1 MKNFFS
7 LFSILA
13 LLSSFTFVS
22 CSKDDD
28 IIDPE
33 ITEAVTAQ
41 VEDLMPPLWCDKT
54 FFKDSLLIF
63 VNMAE
68 DKSFTMTFVLR
79 KGGELHS
86 EIMKGTWKP
95 FVEKNKDEIRGGGLW
110 SFGNET
116 TGIVEGKVYLQQD
129 DKFDIRLLSSN
140 SNGVNVFYYYDKI
153 LEAIDIVPVS
163 GTRYSWSLFWN
174 DVKAAMST
182 IGHAITCNPVTKTVA
197 DWTDTYFSTIGKG
210 ILVVAGIKEQYATY
224 GLEKWMEQLPD
235 NAKICDLSIPG
246 SHDSFTFD
254 AEISA
259 TLTLTQL
266 MNIAGQWGAGVRMF
280 DLRIDFDEPD
290 LNMCHGPIDFCTLE
304 NALKDVDKQLSAN
317 KSETA
322 ILVLSRENGDNNE
335 ATVEKINS
343 KIRDVFGNRIANW
356 KPDMTLGD
364 ARGKVIIIYRYK
376 FDDNDKLKKDALGP
390 CLSGYGSLNDL
401 DQTIYIYKDSIKIEA
416 PLLVQD
422 YYSRDSYI
430 ESDRQYWDKK
440 QHFMTQNFFF
450 AADSKEHF
458 PMENKWYFNHTSG
471 YVGVTITSMNYGRNA
486 EEMNP
491 FANNYI
497 NNNLGKKTGIVVM
510 DFAGVNIL
518 YDGSETKGDDLPI
531 TVIKNCYKIYGMN
544 FDGGIKKKL

>member
-54 FFKDSLLIF
+54 FIKDSLLIF

-153 LEAIDIVPVS
+153 LEAIDIATVS
-163 GTRYSWSLFWN
+163 GTRYSWSEFWD
-174 DVKAAMST
+174 DVKSVVKTTGKVIA
-182 IGHAITCNPVTKTVA
+182 CNPVTKTVV
-197 DWTDTYFSTIGKG
+197 DWTDTFFSTVGQGVLSITGK
-210 ILVVAGIKEQYATY
+210 LDQYAIY
-224 GLEKWMEQLPD
+224 GLDKWMKELPD

-246 SHDSFTFD
+246 THDTFTFD
-254 AEISA
+254 ARVTAIYS
-259 TLTLTQL
+259 LTQL
-266 MNIAGQWGAGVRMF
+266 MNIAGQWNAGVRMF
-280 DLRIDFDEPD
+280 DVRI
-290 LNMCHGPIDFCTLE
+290 NTNNYKTCHDKFVDFCTLDE
-304 NALKDVDKQLSAN
+304 ALEAVEKQLTAHS
-317 KSETA
+317 SETA
-322 ILVLSRENGDNNE
+322 IMVMKIDYGPSKDSEKRVINDKIKKAFGD
-335 ATVEKINS
+335 KIA
-343 KIRDVFGNRIANW
+343 DW
-356 KPDMTLGD
+356 KPDMTLGE
-364 ARGKVIIIYRYK
+364 ARGKVIIIYRYS
-376 FDDNDKLKKDALGP
+376 FDDNNLKNEALGP
-390 CLSGYGSLNDL
+390 SLSDYGDKNNAN
-401 DQTIYIYKDSIKIEA
+401 QTIFIYKNSKKTEA

-422 YYSRDSYI
+422 HYSRDGYI
-430 ESDRQYWDKK
+430 STDNEYWYQKQYLMK
-440 QHFMTQNFFF
+440 QNFFF

-471 YVGVTITSMNYGRNA
+471 FVGTGASMNYARNA

-497 NNNLGKKTGIVVM
+497 NNHLGEKTGIIVM
-510 DFAGVNIL
+510 DFAGADIA
-518 YDGSETKGDDLPI
+518 YDGSYTKCADLPI
-531 TVIKNCYKIYGMN
+531 TVVKNCYKLYGMN
-544 FDGGIKKKL
+544 FDGGIKKKLE